1 MNVTVGSQ
9 WIQKSYIQS
18 PRNFGKLLGISPE
31 RFLHSFIKIVAV
43 CCGVRGRALA
53 SHIDVRA
60 AVDCL
65 P

>member
-53 SHIDVRA
+53 
-60 AVDCL
+60 
-65 P
+65 